1 MAREGFQP
9 LQRIQRRQGTPRTA
23 RPSDHRADRDRSD
36 LDGAPSYL
44 DHSWTDDDSPGD
56 DHHHAAPTG
65 TSPDTPLH
73 TPSDQPGNDPTAN
86 ATSAHDGGR
95 AVGAVNDPDLPLL
108 GRAEV
113 IALVPESGPR
123 RALGQNFVI
132 DPNMIRSIVRKA
144 AVAPGEGVLEIGPGI
159 GSLTLG
165 LLAAGARVTCVEK
178 DPVLADRLQTLL
190 ADRVPD
196 HRVEIIEG
204 DALAVD
210 LGSICEKAS
219 LDVLVSNLPYN
230 IATPLILRVLR
241 TVPHIDRMLV
251 MVQREVA
258 ERLAAEPGTAAY
270 GSPSVRL
277 CLDATARV
285 VGVVPPEVFHPRPRV
300 SSALLEVRRR
310 PVGVT
315 RPVDDELFEETV
327 RRAFG
332 QRRKTLR
339 RSLGLSADVL
349 RAVGIDADA
358 RPEELGREAWI
369 RLCNHLAVPG

>member
-1 MAREGFQP
+1 MAREGLQP
-9 LQRIQRRQGTPRTA
+9 LQRIQCRQGTPRAA
-23 RPSDHRADRDRSD
+23 RPSDHCADGDRSH
-36 LDGAPSYL
+36 LNVAPSSH
-44 DHSWTDDDSPGD
+44 DHTRTDDDPPSD
-56 DHHHAAPTG
+56 DHHAASIVTFHN
-65 TSPDTPLH
+65 SPSR
-73 TPSDQPGNDPTAN
+73 TPSKQPCNDRTSTAT
-86 ATSAHDGGR
+86 AAHDRGR
-95 AVGAVNDPDLPLL
+95 AVGAVNDPDFTLL
-108 GRAEV
+108 GRTEV
-113 IALVPESGPR
+113 MALVPESGPR
-123 RALGQNFVI
+123 RALGQNFVV

-165 LLAAGARVTCVEK
+165 LLAVGARITCVEK
-178 DPVLADRLQTLL
+178 DPVLAGKLRTLL
-190 ADRVPD
+190 AGRAPG

-210 LGSICEKAS
+210 LRSICEDAS

-241 TVPHIDRMLV
+241 TVPRIDRMLV

-270 GSPSVRL
+270 GSPTVRL

-285 VGVVPPEVFHPRPRV
+285 VGVVPPGVFHPRPRV

-310 PVGVT
+310 PAGAT

-339 RSLGLSADVL
+339 RSLGLSADL
-349 RAVGIDADA
+349 LGAVGIGADA

-369 RLCNHLAVPG
+369 RLCNHLAASR